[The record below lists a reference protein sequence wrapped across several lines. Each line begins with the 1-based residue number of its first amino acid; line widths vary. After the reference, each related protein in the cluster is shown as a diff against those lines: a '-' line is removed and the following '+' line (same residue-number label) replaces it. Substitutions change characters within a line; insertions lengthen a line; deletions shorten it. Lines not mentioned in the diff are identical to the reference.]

1 MMVLAGCNHSTEDNL
16 KEDSIFKDDEIVNNN
31 IDIYDF
37 YFINRAPD
45 ATEKHDLD
53 EVIKFY
59 FSTNSPI
66 RSKIAINIENNEIY
80 KKPRHSFNGIDTLEE
95 PITFED
101 KESLLNILEKYSIQE
116 WKEDYTTEDSDT
128 YQDGYGWNLMLQFE
142 DGTVERHRGQGSTI
156 DIFPKEFDGFVE
168 EIDQLAKDILGED
181 YMKGSHNE
189 P

>member
-1 MMVLAGCNHSTEDNL
+1 MDELNDGGVILMRRYVYVVLLLPCMILAGCNHSEDDI
-16 KEDSIFKDDEIVNNN
+16 KENEVMRN
-31 IDIYDF
+31 IDIYNF
-37 YFINRAPD
+37 YYINRAPD

-59 FSTNSPI
+59 FSTDSPI
-66 RSKIAINIENNEIY
+66 RGKIAINIENNEIY

-128 YQDGYGWNLMLQFE
+128 YQDG
-142 DGTVERHRGQGSTI
+142 DR
-156 DIFPKEFDGFVE
+156 
-168 EIDQLAKDILGED
+168 
-181 YMKGSHNE
+181 
-189 P
+189 